1 MTTPFTRVPGLSLL
15 AAVVLIAAGCGG
27 AATTTGDTTATEA
40 ATEAGTTD
48 LEIPSDV
55 SEADVI
61 EQISSSCEQA
71 APESV
76 DSAAYCSC
84 YSEEIVKSIGVEGV
98 AGIGL
103 QIQQGDIPKDVQDDV
118 EQAATMCIA
127 KLGGK

>member
-1 MTTPFTRVPGLSLL
+1 MTTPFTRLSLLSLL
-15 AAVVLIAAGCGG
+15 AALVLIAAGCGG
-27 AATTTGDTTATEA
+27 GPDTTTSATTATEA
-40 ATEAGTTD
+40 TTEATTGLD
-48 LEIPSDV
+48 IPTDI

-61 EQISSSCEQA
+61 EQISSSCEEA
-71 APESV
+71 APANV